1 MGDKIIMSL
10 GAELSGAYDSHF
22 LHSLIS
28 VGQGG
33 GSCMATGAMQCGLIN
48 KATALLAKIRLVW
61 KCVPES
67 STLAY
72 YANT

>member
-28 VGQGG
+28 VG
-33 GSCMATGAMQCGLIN
+33 
-48 KATALLAKIRLVW
+48 
-61 KCVPES
+61 
-67 STLAY
+67 
-72 YANT
+72 